1 MPVLND
7 EEQGGTLTRRAEKSA
22 GRGRQGARAGDGV
35 RQRRAGTTTA
45 AGGELRQRRAAG
57 DCDSGGRGRGRA
69 ANARTTTADALGKK
83 VPPPHPL
90 KQPLRVSDKTGGD
103 EKGRSSRAAWAGG
116 RRGLD
121 EAATTP
127 QNKMI
132 GAAAATSL
140 SL

>member
-7 EEQGGTLTRRAEKSA
+7 KKQGGTLTPRAEKGA

-35 RQRRAGTTTA
+35 RERRAGNTTA

-57 DCDSGGRGRGRA
+57 DYDSGGRGRGRA

-90 KQPLRVSDKTGGD
+90 KQPLRVSNKTGGD
-103 EKGRSSRAAWAGG
+103 EKGRSSRAAWAGRG
-116 RRGLD
+116 QGLD

-127 QNKMI
+127 RNETM

-140 SL
+140 LL